1 MAEGSSGGRGVV
13 ERTMGEAQA
22 EPKRSK
28 ILVADDNVQNCE
40 LLQAYLDELDVDV
53 VMAYDGQETLEKV
66 ASENPDL
73 ILLDIMMPKV
83 SGFEVCRRLKA
94 GETTGDIPVVMVT
107 ALNEMAD
114 IERGV
119 EAGTDDFLSKPI
131 SKLELLTRV
140 KSLLRVRHLKSELE
154 RTLAYLGE
162 VEASERAD
170 E

>member
-1 MAEGSSGGRGVV
+1 MS
-13 ERTMGEAQA
+13 EAQA
-22 EPKRSK
+22 QEKRST

-40 LLQAYLDELDVDV
+40 LLQAYLDDLDVDV
-53 VMAYDGQETLEKV
+53 LLAYDGQETLDKV
-66 ASENPDL
+66 SAENPDL

-83 SGFEVCRRLKA
+83 SGFEICRRLKA
-94 GETTGDIPVVMVT
+94 DEKTRDIPIVMVT

-154 RTLAYLGE
+154 RTLAYLEG
-162 VEASERAD
+162 VEAGESPD
-170 E
+170 Q